1 MMNILKL
8 LGQFMGMMLLINIM
22 SSNSIKLKGRI
33 FIKDRNKHPNA
44 EAESKCLRWAIKS
57 KTIFI
62 FSSQE

>member
-1 MMNILKL
+1 
-8 LGQFMGMMLLINIM
+8 MGMMLLINIM

-44 EAESKCLRWAIKS
+44 EAESKCLRWAIKG